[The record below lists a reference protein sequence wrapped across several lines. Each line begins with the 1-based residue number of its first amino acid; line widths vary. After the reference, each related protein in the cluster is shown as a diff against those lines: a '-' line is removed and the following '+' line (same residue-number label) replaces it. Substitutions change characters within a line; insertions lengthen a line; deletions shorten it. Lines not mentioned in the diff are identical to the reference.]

1 MDPWKLFSEL
11 CRIVVKEQNVYLE
24 VSIFDGHI
32 EMALWPYNADDF
44 EDEEGDDE

>member
-1 MDPWKLFSEL
+1 MDPWKLVSEL

-32 EMALWPYNADDF
+32 QMALWPYNTDDF
-44 EDEEGDDE
+44 ENEEGDDE